1 VILINIPP
9 HRNPEKYARVQHD
22 LDNLEELIAE
32 QVELASKAIEANNA
46 YDKPEALRLARDLLS
61 AAEKS
66 DGYLD
71 DLTSV
76 LKPGVGHPHPDALYR
91 AAAHQRDEELPP
103 HLRELLASAGELEG
117 LLPELV
123 RAAKRASEDPQ
134 SFIQA
139 LEKLR
144 DPLNQLVPQV
154 SDEDR
159 ALALADNV
167 AKHVDNMVK
176 GAKEGDQNGLVA
188 GAR

>member
-1 VILINIPP
+1 M
-9 HRNPEKYARVQHD
+9 
-22 LDNLEELIAE
+22 EELIAE
-32 QVELASKAIEANNA
+32 QVELANKAIEANNTH
-46 YDKPEALRLARDLLS
+46 DKPEALRLARELLS
-61 AAEKS
+61 AAEKT
-66 DGYLD
+66 DAYLD

-76 LKPGVGHPHPDALYR
+76 LKPGVGHPHADVTQPR
-91 AAAHQRDEELPP
+91 EEDLPP
-103 HLRELLASAGELEG
+103 HLKVLLANAAELEG

-123 RAAKRASEDPQ
+123 QAAKRAHDDPAA
-134 SFIQA
+134 FIQS

-144 DPLNQLVPQV
+144 DPLNQLFPHL

-176 GAKEGDQNGLVA
+176 GAKEGDQNGLVS